1 MADDGND
8 SDKDKPANGN
18 RSPDGQE
25 GAGKADASERLD
37 AVVFSI
43 ARLTGSRWGGNTLR
57 RCGPPMTIGAEALEG
72 RMKRVHLANRRF
84 ICSPAF

>member
-8 SDKDKPANGN
+8 SDTDKPANDN

-57 RCGPPMTIGAEALEG
+57 RCGPPMTIGAEAKTAQRTTMDDG
-72 RMKRVHLANRRF
+72 
-84 ICSPAF
+84 SPH